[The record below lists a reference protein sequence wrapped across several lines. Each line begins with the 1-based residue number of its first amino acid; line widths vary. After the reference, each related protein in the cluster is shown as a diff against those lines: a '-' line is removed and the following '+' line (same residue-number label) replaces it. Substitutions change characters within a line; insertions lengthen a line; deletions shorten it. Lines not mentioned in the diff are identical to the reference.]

1 LKKTALLITLGIMVL
16 LIGTYYSYEKFFVKK
31 PLDLWAL
38 VPSDALLVYEKN
50 QCSPCVDA
58 LVNSTVSQVLKKA
71 SSHSHPVDSLQA
83 HLFTLAENASSL
95 MVSVHATKKDDFDFI
110 LYTSNAREVD
120 KLLQS
125 FAGFR
130 YTVTTRAFNDV
141 QINEVKFSKHK
152 FSFVRLDNVWVGTYT
167 PFLIEDVIRTFKQNG
182 PASKN
187 SAYLRQ
193 NFSSV
198 ADDAGNVYVNLK
210 NFNRFL
216 SLFSSGKNF
225 DFPFGISSAL
235 DIKNEEKAVVLNGF
249 SYDTL
254 DANSQY
260 ALSIFRHQSPVS
272 FNLRELISNRSL
284 AVTAYGISD
293 GKKFGVDLLNFTK
306 LHNKSFSD
314 SLAKLSS
321 AYKFSVASLY
331 NSIKDEVAVSFFEG
345 NKGNSVRKILLIRTT
360 DPAIWLKTFNSLSER
375 LSVDTVFREQYSDF
389 EIREVPIYRF
399 SEKLLY
405 PLVSGFSQNY
415 YTTIGKVVV
424 IADNLEALKNYLDDV
439 NDEDTW
445 GKSVAQNRFLESTLL
460 ESNISLYFN
469 PARAFNYIS
478 HHLQGRWVEF
488 ARQNQNLIQA
498 IQMSSI
504 QFSHLNNSYYTNVLF
519 TYKDFDTD
527 TSVKPSGG
535 DRILVNFDH
544 RLLKIFA
551 VRSHVNRSN
560 EILLQDSVND
570 LSLVSSEGKVLW
582 KIPLRSPIISD
593 VTQIDFFNNGKLQYF
608 FATDHALHVIDRLG
622 NYVNNYPVDLSAI
635 EIEFVSIVDYDNSKK
650 YRFLVA
656 DKKGGLWMYD
666 KEGNNLEGWNPKTT
680 GGPLAF
686 APRHHRIKGKDYV
699 VAARADGRLL
709 VTSRRGDNL
718 KNFPINMDA
727 NPMGDFSLDVG
738 STLSDTYFTFVSLDG
753 FRIRISPEAKIQNKE
768 PLVKTSIRSTFS
780 LINEKALKS
789 YLIVQQDNKQLTVM
803 DESGRRIFTTES
815 TSAIGLDIKYYE
827 FGSGNS
833 FILLSDR
840 GQGLS
845 YVYDGRGNLLT
856 TPPIESSHI
865 EIRPTSSDEF
875 RLFFIHDNVLT
886 IQPL

>member
-1 LKKTALLITLGIMVL
+1 LKKTALLITIGIVVL

-38 VPSDALLVYEKN
+38 VPPDALLVYEKN
-50 QCSPCVDA
+50 QCSSCVDA
-58 LVNSTVSQVLKKA
+58 LVNSTVLQMLKKA

-95 MVSVHATKKDDFDFI
+95 MMSVHATKKDDFDFI
-110 LYTSNAREVD
+110 LYTENTSEVE

-125 FAGFR
+125 FAGLR
-130 YTVTTRAFNDV
+130 YTVTKRGFNDV

-167 PFLIEDVIRTFKQNG
+167 PFLIEDVIRTFKQNAS
-182 PASKN
+182 ASKR
-187 SAYLRQ
+187 STFLQQ

-216 SLFSSGKNF
+216 SLFSSVNNF

-235 DIKNEEKAVVLNGF
+235 DIKNEERSVVLNGF

-254 DANSQY
+254 DANSHY

-293 GKKFGVDLLNFTK
+293 GKKFGIDLLNFTK
-306 LHNKSFSD
+306 LHSTSPSD

-321 AYKFSVASLY
+321 LYNFNVAGLY

-360 DPAIWLKTFNSLSER
+360 DPAIWLKTFNSLSEQLR
-375 LSVDTVFREQYSDF
+375 VDTVFREQYSDF
-389 EIREVPIYRF
+389 EIREVPIYKF

-424 IADNLEALKNYLDDV
+424 ISDNLETLKNYLDDV

-445 GKSVAQNRFLESTLL
+445 GKSVAQNRFMESTLL

-469 PARAFNYIS
+469 PARAFNFIS

-498 IQMSSI
+498 IQMSSV
-504 QFSHLNNSYYTNVLF
+504 QFSHLNNNYYTNVLF
-519 TYKDFDTD
+519 TYKDFSPE
-527 TSVKPSGG
+527 TSIKSTGG
-535 DRILVNFDH
+535 DRVLVNFDS
-544 RLLKIFA
+544 RLSKIFA
-551 VRSHVNRSN
+551 VKSHVNRGN
-560 EILLQDSVND
+560 EILLQDSIND

-582 KIPLRSPIISD
+582 KIPVRSPIISE
-593 VTQIDFFNNGKLQYF
+593 VTQIDFFSNGKLQYF
-608 FATDHALHVIDRLG
+608 FATDHALHIIDRLG
-622 NYVNNYPVDLSAI
+622 NYVKSYPVDLSAI
-635 EIEFVSIVDYDNSKK
+635 EIEFVSIIDYDNSKK
-650 YRFLVA
+650 YRFLVT

-699 VAARADGRLL
+699 MAARADGRVL
-709 VTSRRGDNL
+709 VTNRRGETL
-718 KNFPINMDA
+718 KNFPLNIDA
-727 NPMGDFSLDVG
+727 NPVGDFSLDVG

-753 FRIRISPEAKIQNKE
+753 FRIRISADGILQNKE

-789 YLIVQQDNKQLTVM
+789 YLIVQQDNKQLTIM
-803 DESGRRIFTTES
+803 DESGRRILTTES
-815 TSAIGLDIKYYE
+815 TSASDIDIKYYE

-840 GQGLS
+840 AQALS
-845 YVYDGRGNLLT
+845 YVYDIRGNLLT
-856 TPPIESSHI
+856 TPPIESRQI

-875 RLFFIHDNVLT
+875 MLFFIHDNVLT
-886 IQPL
+886 IKPL